1 MQVELGRRSYVMFD
15 ISSIPAASTVSAA
28 WLTLC
33 RTNSSGGGTTHE
45 LRAPTSAWTESTLT
59 WNTQPLIPGSA
70 IHSIT
75 VPGST
80 GCMTANVKEN
90 VQSWVLGA
98 ANFGWRIMDTDEPN
112 APLIEWATRENG
124 SASERPKLEVT
135 YSP

>member
-1 MQVELGRRSYVMFD
+1 V
-15 ISSIPAASTVSAA
+15 
-28 WLTLC
+28 
-33 RTNSSGGGTTHE
+33 
-45 LRAPTSAWTESTLT
+45 
-59 WNTQPLIPGSA
+59 
-70 IHSIT
+70 
-75 VPGST
+75 
-80 GCMTANVKEN
+80 TANVKEN